1 MNVLKR
7 KKIQLV
13 RRKYRV
19 RKKVFGTAE
28 RPRLSVS
35 RTLNHV
41 YAQIIDDDRG
51 VTLCCASTLDKE
63 IRGSLKSGGNRSAAS
78 VVGKLLAER
87 AKAKGIAQIA
97 FDRNGRRYMGRIKA
111 LADAAREA
119 GLQF

>member
-19 RKKVFGTAE
+19 RKKVFGTAG

-35 RTLNHV
+35 RTLNHL

-51 VTLCCASTLDKE
+51 VTLCAASTIDKE
-63 IRGSLKSGGNRSAAS
+63 IRGTLQSGGNCSAAS
-78 VVGKLLAER
+78 AVGKLLAER
-87 AKAKGIAQIA
+87 AKAKGVSQIA
-97 FDRNGRRYMGRIKA
+97 FDRNGRRFMGRIKA
-111 LADAAREA
+111 LAEAAREA